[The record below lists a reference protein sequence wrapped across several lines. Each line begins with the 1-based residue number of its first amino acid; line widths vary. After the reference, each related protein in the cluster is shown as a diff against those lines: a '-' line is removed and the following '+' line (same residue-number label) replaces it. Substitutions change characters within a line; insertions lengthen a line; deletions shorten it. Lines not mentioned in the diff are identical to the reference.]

1 MLQFLRTNPA
11 RVTVALVVLNVVL
24 WVGQVLPGSQLTGF
38 MWFAP
43 AYGVSEPWR
52 FITSGFV
59 HSTSSPLHILL
70 NMYSIYIFGSLLEPM
85 LGRARFLSLYLISVL
100 GGSVA
105 VLFLSNPFTPVVGAS
120 GGFFGLMAAYLVI
133 QRNLGGKSSQAFG
146 LIAINLVFSFL
157 LPGVSWQGHV
167 GGLLAGG
174 AVASLYATT
183 RGPKQQ
189 TAQKLGTLAIVAVF
203 VLLAIYGANNLKI

>member
-1 MLQFLRTNPA
+1 MLRFLRQSQA
-11 RVTVALVVLNVVL
+11 KATVVLIALNVVL
-24 WVGQVLPGSQLTGF
+24 WVGQVLPGSLLTGF

-52 FITSGFV
+52 FITAGFV
-59 HSTSSPLHILL
+59 HSPGNPLHILL
-70 NMYSIYIFGSLLEPM
+70 NMYSIYIFGNLLEPM
-85 LGRARFLSLYLISVL
+85 LGRGRFIALYLISIL

-105 VLFLSNPFTPVVGAS
+105 VLFLGQVYTPVVGAS
-120 GGFFGLMAAYLVI
+120 GGAFGLMAAYFVMM
-133 QRNLGGKSSQAFG
+133 RNLGGRSGQAVG
-146 LIAINLVFSFL
+146 LIAINLAFSFL

-174 AVASLYATT
+174 AVTSMYAAT

-189 TAQKLGTLAIVAVF
+189 TAQKLGVLAIAAVF
-203 VLLAIYGANNLKI
+203 VLLAIYGANNLKF